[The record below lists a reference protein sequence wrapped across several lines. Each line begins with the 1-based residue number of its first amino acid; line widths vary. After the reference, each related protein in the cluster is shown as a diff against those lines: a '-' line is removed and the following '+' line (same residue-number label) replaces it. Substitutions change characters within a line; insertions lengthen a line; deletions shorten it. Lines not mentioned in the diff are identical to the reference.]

1 MRFKIPLLFSII
13 SSFLILSGCSGKV
26 NNSVTIQ
33 NLSAG
38 TVYFNFRG
46 NVITALTGATASVS
60 EIPKGTYLYST
71 TYNVPAE
78 ALSSASQGDVKGTLT
93 IAAGTRIMIIYSS
106 TLISGAYILYASV
119 SSSDSQTTTT
129 SP

>member
-1 MRFKIPLLFSII
+1 
-13 SSFLILSGCSGKV
+13 
-26 NNSVTIQ
+26 
-33 NLSAG
+33 
-38 TVYFNFRG
+38 
-46 NVITALTGATASVS
+46 LTGATASVS

>member
-13 SSFLILSGCSGKV
+13 SLFFIISGCSGKV

-33 NLSAG
+33 NLSTG

-46 NVITALTGATASVS
+46 NVIIALTGVTSSVS

-71 TYNVPAE
+71 SYNIPAG
-78 ALSSASQGDVKGTLT
+78 ALTATSQGDVKGTLT
-93 IAAGTRIMIIYSS
+93 IAAGTRI
-106 TLISGAYILYASV
+106 
-119 SSSDSQTTTT
+119 
-129 SP
+129 